1 MHILQT
7 MSQTI
12 DVSKIR
18 TSLNWSRA
26 RLAKEAGVDV
36 STVSRWET
44 LGVPKRGAARALLE
58 KLERRAA
65 LKERS
70 ANAPEPP
77 DHDLMAVAS

>member
-1 MHILQT
+1 

-18 TSLNWSRA
+18 ESLKWSRA

-36 STVSRWET
+36 STVSRWEAG
-44 LGVPKRGAARALLE
+44 GVPTRGVARAFLE

-65 LKERS
+65 LKDK
-70 ANAPEPP
+70 AAKPP